1 MRTSNAWRGAIA
13 GLLVATIFVLALT
26 IGEVFLGPWPVLSL
40 LIFSATMLIAFLLPV
55 WILSRIVRLVPGSF
69 RWTLLAAMVLLFFPF
84 VFADVFGALIT
95 AAAIALGASLLGAS
109 LWYLL
114 LGGPGPGPGTGSRA
128 GRIIAIS
135 GLLAGLAATLGGG
148 IWLFSNGHEV
158 PAPVNAALLEQSSLP
173 LTLNLPDPSKPGP
186 YIVKTLSYGSGSD
199 LHHPEYAGDA
209 DLLTKTVDG
218 SALIKNWSGITGRA
232 RTRYWGFDPGNLP
245 LNGLVWY
252 PDGKGPFPLVL
263 ILHGNYLMEGRSEAA
278 FAYLAEHLASH
289 GYIAVAVDENFLNT
303 SWYDAGLGGPET
315 RGRAWLLL
323 QHLSQWHDWNESDDN
338 PFYRGIDIEKIALV
352 GHSRGGESVLV
363 AAAFNHLPYLPEDAG
378 VEFDFGYN
386 IRSVVSL
393 AQIDGQ
399 YQPRGQG
406 TPLENLNFLTL
417 HGAYDGDAVSFGG
430 SAQYERVRFTD
441 GGDWFKAGIYI
452 YAANHS
458 NFTTEWVGVE
468 KPAPTDLLFNQKPL
482 MSPAEQ
488 HRLAKACVFAFLEAS
503 MNGGS
508 MQGSRRYLPMF
519 RDVRTARH
527 WLPETVY
534 LNQYLDSRTR
544 IIAAFEEDIDLT
556 TASLPGARVS
566 GENLSNWYE
575 DQVQLKWGPKGSHA
589 VYLGWQGS
597 VDQNPGPR
605 YTISLR
611 NSDWCTEPGCTLTFA
626 LADVS
631 GNSTH
636 EGIDISIELGDRN
649 GNTARLGLKD
659 FSYLQPRL
667 RAQYMKA
674 DILNSAP
681 AYETVF
687 QTFFFPLSKFVQENP
702 LFEPADIKTISFI
715 FDRTKQGLVA
725 LDDIGIRVP
734 VRTENSMGTD

>member
-1 MRTSNAWRGAIA
+1 MRTNNAWRGAIA
-13 GLLVATIFVLALT
+13 GLLVATIIVLALT
-26 IGEVFLGPWPVLSL
+26 IGEVFLGSWPVLSL
-40 LIFSATMLIAFLLPV
+40 LIFTATVLTAFLLPA
-55 WILSRIVRLVPGSF
+55 WIFGRMLRPVPRAY
-69 RWTLLAAMVLLFFPF
+69 RWALLAAFPLLFFPF
-84 VFADVFGALIT
+84 IFADAGGAFIV
-95 AAAIALGASLLGAS
+95 AASVAVSASILGAS

-114 LGGPGPGPGTGSRA
+114 GGSLKTGSRA
-128 GRIIAIS
+128 ARFAAMAGFA
-135 GLLAGLAATLGGG
+135 AGLALTAGGG
-148 IWLFSNGHEV
+148 IWLFSDGHDV
-158 PAPVNAALLEQSSLP
+158 PTPVNAALLEQESLP
-173 LTLNLPDPSKPGP
+173 PTLDLPDPSKPGP
-186 YIVKTLSYGSGSD
+186 YSVRTLTYGSGSD
-199 LHHPEYAGDA
+199 LHRPEYAGKT
-209 DLLTKTVDG
+209 DLLTPTVDG
-218 SALIKNWSGITGRA
+218 SGLIKNWSGITGWA

-252 PDGKGPFPLVL
+252 PDGEGPFPLVL

-289 GYIAVAVDENFLNT
+289 GYIAAAVDENFLNT
-303 SWYDAGLGGPET
+303 SWYDAAAGGPET

-338 PFYRGIDIEKIALV
+338 PFYRSIDIEKIALV
-352 GHSRGGESVLV
+352 GHSRGGESVSV
-363 AAAFNHLPYLPEDAG
+363 AAAFNRLPYLPEDAG
-378 VEFDFGYN
+378 VKFDFGYN
-386 IRSVVSL
+386 VRSVVSL

-399 YQPRGQG
+399 YRPRDQG

-417 HGAYDGDAVSFGG
+417 HGAFDGDAVSFGG

-468 KPAPTDLLFNQKPL
+468 KPAPTDLLFNQRPL

-488 HRLAKACVFAFLEAS
+488 RRLVKACVFAFLDAS
-503 MNGGS
+503 MNGGG
-508 MQGSRRYLPMF
+508 MKGGPGYLPMF
-519 RDVRTARH
+519 RDLRTARN

-556 TASLPGARVS
+556 TTSLPGARVW

-589 VYLGWQGS
+589 VYLGWQDSG
-597 VDQNPGPR
+597 DQNLGAR
-605 YTISLR
+605 YTIEFPDSG
-611 NSDWCTEPGCTLTFA
+611 WCADRDCVLTFA
-626 LADVS
+626 LADASDDGAV
-631 GNSTH
+631 
-636 EGIDISIELGDRN
+636 EPIDLSLELRDRN
-649 GNTARLGLKD
+649 GNSARLGLKD

-674 DILNSAP
+674 DILNTLP

-687 QTFFFPLSKFVQENP
+687 QTFFFPLSNFVSENSA
-702 LFEPADIKTISFI
+702 LEPADIESITFI
-715 FDRTKQGLVA
+715 FDKTKHGLVA
-725 LDDIGIRVP
+725 LDDIGIRASI
-734 VRTENSMGTD
+734 RTGTADTKETSK